1 MTESLIAP
9 LNDLADTLTDLRR
22 RFQQAAQVE
31 VARAIGEAVREVALV
46 LVGGPRY
53 YQQLRPESFAASED
67 PWGEPADR
75 PLPLDDCD
83 SAEAPACGRGRRG
96 LGASRLEPAI
106 VVGLTAVRWS
116 LMRSGQLIPAVAIGL
131 IVASCAY
138 LAAPAVAAALAAWSA
153 ADDLLYRPSATN
165 RE

>member
-9 LNDLADTLTDLRR
+9 LNELADTLTDLRR
-22 RFQQAAQVE
+22 RFQRAAQVE

-46 LVGGPRY
+46 LVGGPPY
-53 YQQLRPESFAASED
+53 YRQLQPQRFAASED
-67 PWGEPADR
+67 PWGDPGDQSLPEDDFTSGEARSCDR
-75 PLPLDDCD
+75 
-83 SAEAPACGRGRRG
+83 RV

-131 IVASCAY
+131 VVASCAY
-138 LAAPAVAAALAAWSA
+138 MAAPAVAAALGAWTA
-153 ADDLLYRPSATN
+153 ADDLLNRPSATH
-165 RE
+165 RD